1 MVLVSRRPVRLV
13 SYIAIVMALLQAGR
27 ERETLPYTEEPMTTV
42 DFIIAFF
49 CQVDTHLHDIPKH
62 PHATSSPVI

>member
-1 MVLVSRRPVRLV
+1 M

-42 DFIIAFF
+42 DFIIALF

-62 PHATSSPVI
+62 PHATS